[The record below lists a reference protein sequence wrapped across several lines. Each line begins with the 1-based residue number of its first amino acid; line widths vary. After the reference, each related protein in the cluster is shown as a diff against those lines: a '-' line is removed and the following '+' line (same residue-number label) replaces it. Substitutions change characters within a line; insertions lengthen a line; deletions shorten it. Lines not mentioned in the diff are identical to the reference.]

1 MFEIEPLVMDRMAQ
15 GRAEGTTSM
24 ESATIS
30 IGHHHILAVV
40 YGLSFV
46 THFAL
51 PRYVSAMPIPGAKEE
66 WDHRERSVSPAMSQH
81 DRMGVIR
88 APILSASDAIDI
100 QPILLPYAA
109 LCPFMQ

>member
-1 MFEIEPLVMDRMAQ
+1 
-15 GRAEGTTSM
+15 M

-30 IGHHHILAVV
+30 IGHHHKLAAV

-51 PRYVSAMPIPGAKEE
+51 PRYVSAMPIPGANEE
-66 WDHRERSVSPAMSQH
+66 WDHPERPVSPAMSQH
-81 DRMGVIR
+81 DRMGGIQ

-100 QPILLPYAA
+100 QPILSPYVP
-109 LCPFMQ
+109 LCPFMR